1 MKPSNYERNARLKN
15 LCQIWY
21 RREESNL
28 RHHPYQRVPVQLSL
42 GKFLIV
48 NDIII
53 KFFSQSILRLEC
65 TQEIK

>member
-1 MKPSNYERNARLKN
+1 
-15 LCQIWY
+15 
-21 RREESNL
+21 
-28 RHHPYQRVPVQLSL
+28 VPVQLSL
-42 GKFLIV
+42 GKLLIV